1 MLIIKCSCLFLR
13 CKITAFRLDRRYPN
27 KGDDYLFLR
36 ISDFFHTFASNNPTM
51 KRQLNISDI
60 ALFAKND
67 EHIALHENFAI
78 IRNVARIKEQ
88 MSGRIGDLLYIP
100 MGRVLMVTEG
110 AVRLRLNLQPCSVEK
125 GKVIVIPENFFME
138 VSEMSADYNAQIVTF
153 SNIPIPFKRWSAV
166 TVAKAD
172 SRRIGRYFDLL
183 WQVVKSSSCCQ
194 STLDNL
200 LSALLS
206 DLRSLSELSDAN
218 RIHDASTAAEQLTQ
232 RFFDLLAESDG
243 TARSVPLFAD
253 RLCVTP
259 NHLSAVI
266 KQQTG
271 QTVMQLASA
280 HALLKIKLE
289 LRYGDTPLQEI
300 AEHFGFENPPAFSR
314 FFKNLTGIT
323 PSAFRNATFTH
334 DITNLV

>member
-1 MLIIKCSCLFLR
+1 
-13 CKITAFRLDRRYPN
+13 
-27 KGDDYLFLR
+27 
-36 ISDFFHTFASNNPTM
+36 M

-60 ALFAKND
+60 ALFAKYD
-67 EHIALHENFAI
+67 KHIALHENFAI

-88 MSGRIGDLLYIP
+88 MVGRIGDLLYIP

-110 AVRLRLNLQPCSVEK
+110 LVRLRLNMQPCSVAK
-125 GKVIVIPENFFME
+125 GKVIIIPENYFME
-138 VSEMSADYNAQIVTF
+138 VSEVSADYNAQIATF

-166 TVAKAD
+166 TVTEDD
-172 SRRIGRYFDLL
+172 SKRIVSYFDLL
-183 WQVVKSSSCCQ
+183 WQVAKSPSCCQ
-194 STLDNL
+194 STLNNL

-206 DLRSLSELSDAN
+206 DLRSLAELSDAN
-218 RIHDASTAAEQLTQ
+218 SIHDAPTAAEQLTQ

-243 TARSVPLFAD
+243 TTRSVPLFAD
-253 RLCVTP
+253 QLCVTP

-300 AEHFGFENPPAFSR
+300 AGHFGFENPPAFSR

-323 PSAFRNATFTH
+323 PSAFRKHN
-334 DITNLV
+334 IYP